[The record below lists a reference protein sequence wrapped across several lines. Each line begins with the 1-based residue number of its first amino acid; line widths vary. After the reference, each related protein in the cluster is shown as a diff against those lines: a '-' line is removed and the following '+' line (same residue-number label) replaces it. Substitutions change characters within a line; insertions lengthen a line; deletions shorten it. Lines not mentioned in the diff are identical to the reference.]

1 MQIKIIDIGNSKGI
15 RLPQALI
22 QQYDLENGVTVEL
35 TKEGIML
42 SSTHK
47 ARAGW
52 EEQFKKAT
60 GKLTAEEKTWMDS
73 DNQFDKE
80 EWTWK

>member
-1 MQIKIIDIGNSKGI
+1 MRIKIIDIGNSKGI

-22 QQYDLENGVTVEL
+22 QQYNLENGVTVEL

-47 ARAGW
+47 PRTGW
-52 EEQFKKAT
+52 EEQFKQAT
-60 GKLTAEEKTWMDS
+60 GKITAEEKNWMDS
-73 DNQFDKE
+73 SNKFDKE
-80 EWTWK
+80 EWTW

>member
-1 MQIKIIDIGNSKGI
+1 MRIKVIDIGNSKGI

-22 QQYDLENGVTVEL
+22 QQYNLDNEVAVEL

-42 SSTHK
+42 TSTHK

-52 EEQFKKAT
+52 EEQFKQAIAKIT
-60 GKLTAEEKTWMDS
+60 SEEKNWMDS
-73 DNQFDKE
+73 GNKFDKE
-80 EWTWK
+80 EWTW

>member
-1 MQIKIIDIGNSKGI
+1 MRIKVIDIGNSKGI

-22 QQYDLENGVTVEL
+22 QQYNLDNEVAVEL

-42 SSTHK
+42 TSTHK

-52 EEQFKKAT
+52 EAR
-60 GKLTAEEKTWMDS
+60 
-73 DNQFDKE
+73 
-80 EWTWK
+80 

>member
-1 MQIKIIDIGNSKGI
+1 MRIKIIDIGNSKGI

-22 QQYDLENGVTVEL
+22 QQYNLENGVTVEL

-42 SSTHK
+42 SSIHK

-52 EEQFKKAT
+52 EEQFKEAT
-60 GKLTAEEKTWMDS
+60 GKITVEEKIWMDS
-73 DNQFDKE
+73 GNKFDQE
-80 EWTWK
+80 EWTW

>member
-1 MQIKIIDIGNSKGI
+1 MRIKVIDIGNSKGI

-22 QQYDLENGVTVEL
+22 QQYNLDNEVAVEL

-42 SSTHK
+42 TSTHK

-52 EEQFKKAT
+52 EEQFKQAT
-60 GKLTAEEKTWMDS
+60 AKITTDEKSWMDS
-73 DNQFDKE
+73 GNKFDKE
-80 EWTWK
+80 EWTW